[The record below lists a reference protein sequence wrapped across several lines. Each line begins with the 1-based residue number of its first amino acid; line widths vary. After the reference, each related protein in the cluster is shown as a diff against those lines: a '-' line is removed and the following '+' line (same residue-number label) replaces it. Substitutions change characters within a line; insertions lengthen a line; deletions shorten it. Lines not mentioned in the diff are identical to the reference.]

1 MEESWREGKVERGQ
15 TSGENGKEVVLRG
28 QTQGSLA
35 AWVLSL
41 PLAAGSGCH
50 RPRFPSSPSRT
61 PWGSIIFQQ
70 HFSFLS
76 IFTPDPYLRAGTTMD

>member
-35 AWVLSL
+35 AWVLAL
-41 PLAAGSGCH
+41 PLAAGSGCN
-50 RPRFPSSPSRT
+50 RPRFPSSPSRLLVA
-61 PWGSIIFQQ
+61 PL
-70 HFSFLS
+70 FSDNTFPFLLS
-76 IFTPDPYLRAGTTMD
+76 LLQTHI